1 MCTPHP
7 GVVSFFLHQMLA
19 SLGMLTMMPPLLE
32 DALGRFIFERSLQNH
47 VHSITL
53 EENVLK
59 TCPDMSNVVLGV
71 ENDHFRD
78 HQSQGFLFS
87 RPDYFMIYCEQ
98 VADFSELRTQGVY
111 RMEELTVRL
120 LEDI

>member
-1 MCTPHP
+1 MHFAAQGRLTGSALVLVCTRHP

-19 SLGMLTMMPPLLE
+19 SIGMLTMMPPLLE

-59 TCPDMSNVVLGV
+59 TCPKMSNVVLGV
-71 ENDHFRD
+71 ENDHVRD
-78 HQSQGFLFS
+78 HQSQGFFVFQTGLFH
-87 RPDYFMIYCEQ
+87 
-98 VADFSELRTQGVY
+98 
-111 RMEELTVRL
+111 
-120 LEDI
+120 DIL